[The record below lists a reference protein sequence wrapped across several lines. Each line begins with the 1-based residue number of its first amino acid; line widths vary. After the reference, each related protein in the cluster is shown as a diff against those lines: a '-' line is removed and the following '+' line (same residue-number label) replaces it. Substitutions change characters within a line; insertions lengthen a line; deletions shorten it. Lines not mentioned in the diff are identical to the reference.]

1 MEGRTSI
8 FRDLSLK
15 IKTEPPENSS
25 YNEKVFLSTEN
36 VTTGISK
43 AKLEEL
49 TSLRTEVEKSCGS
62 YFQCRL
68 LLSAVKEVAC
78 ESNSKFPLINQKVQ
92 QIIASE
98 KVASVADLN
107 FGKTNQFHE
116 PLMILG
122 LDDSHKCGSS
132 TVLSYNEKINLKSVV
147 EDKLLRKCSR
157 IQDCM
162 WNGGNVMVMRIEF
175 YS

>member
-1 MEGRTSI
+1 MEGITSLL
-8 FRDLSLK
+8 RDLSLK
-15 IKTEPPENSS
+15 IKTKPTEHSS
-25 YNEKVFLSTEN
+25 YNENLFLSTEN

-43 AKLEEL
+43 AKMEEL
-49 TSLRTEVEKSCGS
+49 TSLRTEVEKSYGS

-68 LLSAVKEVAC
+68 LLSAIKEVAC
-78 ESNSKFPLINQKVQ
+78 ESNSKFPFINQIVKQV
-92 QIIASE
+92 IASE

-132 TVLSYNEKINLKSVV
+132 TVLSYSEKINLKSVV

-162 WNGGNVMVMRIEF
+162 WNGGNVGIMRIEF
-175 YS
+175 CS

>member
-1 MEGRTSI
+1 MEGRTSL

-25 YNEKVFLSTEN
+25 YNESVFLSTEN

-43 AKLEEL
+43 EKLEEL

-68 LLSAVKEVAC
+68 LLSAIKEVAC
-78 ESNSKFPLINQKVQ
+78 ESTSKFPLINQKVK

-98 KVASVADLN
+98 EVASVADLN
-107 FGKTNQFHE
+107 FGETNQLHE

-132 TVLSYNEKINLKSVV
+132 TVLSYSEKINLKSVV

-162 WNGGNVMVMRIEF
+162 WNGGNVIVMRIEF

>member
-1 MEGRTSI
+1 MEGRTSL
-8 FRDLSLK
+8 FRDLPLK

-25 YNEKVFLSTEN
+25 YNERVFLSTEN
-36 VTTGISK
+36 VTTAISK
-43 AKLEEL
+43 EKLEEL

-68 LLSAVKEVAC
+68 LLSAIKGVAC
-78 ESNSKFPLINQKVQ
+78 ESTSEFPLINQKVQ

-98 KVASVADLN
+98 EVASVADLN
-107 FGKTNQFHE
+107 FGETNQLHE

-122 LDDSHKCGSS
+122 LDDSHKCGTS
-132 TVLSYNEKINLKSVV
+132 TVLSYSEKINLKSVV

-162 WNGGNVMVMRIEF
+162 WNGGNIIVMRIKF